1 MPFYELT
8 LPYKIVFGIGKR
20 CEVGSLARSLGLRGV
35 LITGSKTLEKLG
47 VVRQLI
53 NDLEQ
58 AGISILTTETI
69 SREPETQDVDG
80 LVSRLRGVIL
90 PGDFV
95 IGFGG
100 GSAIDL
106 AKAVAALLPQEED
119 APVIDYLEGV
129 GRGLKLKQAPLPIL
143 AMPSTAG
150 TGAEATKNA
159 VIASYG
165 GSGDTV
171 PDSPFK
177 KSLRHDRMMP
187 QAVLIDPELTLHC
200 PKKVTAESGLDALT
214 QLLESYVSRKR
225 QPFTDALVE
234 QCLPQTITAL
244 ETLLEEPEH
253 LAGTPTSA
261 ERRLNARC
269 AMAHGAM
276 LSGLALTNS
285 GLGMV
290 HGVAPALGVHC
301 RIPHGA
307 ACALML
313 PLTLRTNAEVSMAR
327 YAKLSRL
334 LFNFDITVS
343 DETATEQLIVRI
355 EQLCRGFGLPMSLS
369 DCGIDEAKIPAI
381 ARDSKGNS
389 MLGNPKELSESDIEQ
404 LLRKLA

>member
-1 MPFYELT
+1 MSTYELS

-20 CEVGSLARSLGLRGV
+20 REAGSLARLLGLRAV
-35 LITGSKTLEKLG
+35 LITGSKTLERLG
-47 VVRQLI
+47 IVRQLI
-53 NDLEQ
+53 EDLER
-58 AGISILTTETI
+58 AGVSILTTETI

-80 LVSRLRGVIL
+80 LVSRLRRAIL

-100 GSAIDL
+100 GSAMDL

-119 APVIDYLEGV
+119 APVMDYLEGV
-129 GRGLKLKQAPLPIL
+129 GRGLKLHSSPLPIL
-143 AMPSTAG
+143 AMPTTAG

-165 GSGDTV
+165 GSGETV
-171 PDSPFK
+171 SGFPFK

-187 QAVLIDPELTLHC
+187 QIVLADPELTLHC

-234 QCLPQTITAL
+234 QCLPQTVAAL
-244 ETLLEEPEH
+244 ETLLGMPDN
-253 LAGTPTSA
+253 LS
-261 ERRLNARC
+261 ARC
-269 AMAHGAM
+269 AVAHGAM
-276 LSGLALTNS
+276 LSGMALANS
-285 GLGMV
+285 GLGMA
-290 HGVAPALGVHC
+290 HGVAPSLGVHC

-313 PLTLRTNAEVSMAR
+313 PVTLRTNAEVCLER
-327 YAKLSRL
+327 YAKLARL
-334 LFNFDITVS
+334 LFPSASAVS
-343 DETATEQLIVRI
+343 DDTAAELLFTRMEL
-355 EQLCRGFGLPMSLS
+355 LCRDFGLPMRLS
-369 DCGIDEAKIPAI
+369 DCGIDEALIPAI

-389 MLGNPKELSESDIEQ
+389 MSGNPKELSESEIEK
-404 LLRKLA
+404 LLRTLV